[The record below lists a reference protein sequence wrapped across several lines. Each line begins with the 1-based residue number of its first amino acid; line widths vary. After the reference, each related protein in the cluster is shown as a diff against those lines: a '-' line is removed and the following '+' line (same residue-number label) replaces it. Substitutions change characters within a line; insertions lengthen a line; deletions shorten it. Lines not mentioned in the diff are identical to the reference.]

1 MIKSWKYVCGGVSF
15 LVKLEVFDRQLPKK
29 RDFSTGGFFQAFFYC
44 KLMECFDNGNIDR
57 KRLLILR
64 LLNAL
69 ILLKNLFWEVTS
81 ATQEQYSQATTT
93 IAHLFKTGIYKQSQK
108 LLWKKGVLINV
119 LLEIFF

>member
-1 MIKSWKYVCGGVSF
+1 
-15 LVKLEVFDRQLPKK
+15 
-29 RDFSTGGFFQAFFYC
+29 
-44 KLMECFDNGNIDR
+44 MEWFFDNGNIDR

-119 LLEIFF
+119 LLGIFF